1 MIPGFWLPVLRG
13 RFFPDFIVEL
23 SDGRIVVIEYKG
35 GHLRNNQQ
43 EIEKRQVGELWA
55 AKSGGKCLFRFVYLD
70 DNGVGM
76 EVQVNAIL
84 AG

>member
-1 MIPGFWLPVLRG
+1 MRN
-13 RFFPDFIVEL
+13 
-23 SDGRIVVIEYKG
+23 KG
-35 GHLRNNQQ
+35 GHLRNDPQ

-76 EVQVNAIL
+76 EAQVNTIL
-84 AG
+84 GG

>member
-1 MIPGFWLPVLRG
+1 
-13 RFFPDFIVEL
+13 
-23 SDGRIVVIEYKG
+23 VIEYKG
-35 GHLRNNQQ
+35 GHLRNNPQ